1 MIKLLLVFLISPG
14 ANAEELCQYNY
25 TVWNTRI
32 HKAEGPFKIT
42 KPRST
47 LSKTEAGIDGCS
59 VCESDQQIVKLSNN
73 LEVKLCKTQAHKIKN
88 VLEKYIQAGGVIKSL
103 TGYRPSI
110 SKGTVDSHGRRT
122 EFSRHAYGL
131 AIDINENHNGLYDHC
146 LEWGPSCR
154 LIKGG
159 KYSSADPLS
168 ILPDSQIVRLFR
180 EEGFQWGG
188 KIHGFQKD
196 FMHFSP
202 DGL

>member
-1 MIKLLLVFLISPG
+1 MIKILLVFLISFQAP
-14 ANAEELCQYNY
+14 AAELCQYSY
-25 TVWNTRI
+25 TVWNTRTQ
-32 HKAEGPFKIT
+32 KAEGPFRIS

-47 LSKTEAGIDGCS
+47 MSVTEAGRDGCS
-59 VCESDQQIVKLSNN
+59 VCESDQVLVKLSNN
-73 LEVKLCKTQAHKIKN
+73 VEVKLCKTQVHKIKN
-88 VLEKYIQAGGVIKSL
+88 VLQEFLQAGGVIKTL

-110 SKGTVDSHGRRT
+110 SKGNADSQGRRT

-131 AIDINENHNGLYDHC
+131 ALDINEDHNGLYDHC

-159 KYSSADPLS
+159 KYSSEDPMS
-168 ILPDSQIVRLFR
+168 IRADSQIVRLFR
-180 EEGFQWGG
+180 EQGFLWGG